1 MAGTTKSSTTKKTST
16 KAAAAAKK
24 APVKNVKSDA
34 HIPIDMKPVAKGLPI
49 KKITAAL
56 QDREELS
63 KKMAEKKEVQSGKK
77 RISIT
82 LTENQA
88 EALKILAKAHDCSI
102 GDLVGNELLIMYL
115 SNSSE
120 DMKFMA
126 LMHHDLIEQV
136 IVGN

>member
-1 MAGTTKSSTTKKTST
+1 MAGTTKSSTTKKTNT
-16 KAAAAAKK
+16 KEAVAAKQ
-24 APVKNVKSDA
+24 VKHVKSDA

-56 QDREELS
+56 QDREALS
-63 KKMAEKKEVQSGKK
+63 KKMAEKKEVVQSGKK

-82 LTENQA
+82 LTANQA

-115 SNSSE
+115 SNSAE